1 MPKPESSLP
10 DGDELTN
17 RRKRILFRSA
27 HRGMK
32 EMDLIL
38 GGFARRY
45 VDELDA
51 EGTRWFE
58 ALLEESD
65 NDLFDW
71 ITGKAPLPPAFDNG
85 LMRRLQS
92 FQNGPKVL

>member
-1 MPKPESSLP
+1 MPKPESFQP
-10 DGDELTN
+10 DGEELAI

-32 EMDLIL
+32 EMDVIL
-38 GGFARRY
+38 GGFAKRHI
-45 VDELDA
+45 DSLDP

-71 ITGKAPLPPAFDNG
+71 ITGKAPVPSRFENT
-85 LMRRLQS
+85 LMRRLQA
-92 FQNGPKVL
+92 FQSGFDAP